1 MDASKYTAMSMEELR
16 AEIQKVNQKIDKAR
30 NRYKYE
36 IEKRDALRENLCELL
51 AIRDLISEIIEDR
64 QSH

>member
-1 MDASKYTAMSMEELR
+1 MDASKYTAMSIKELQ
-16 AEIQKVNQKIDKAR
+16 AKIQKVNQKIDKAR
-30 NRYKYE
+30 NRYQFK

-51 AIRDLISEIIEDR
+51 AIRDLISEIIEHR